1 MGGHG
6 SRAAST
12 TREVQLGPKK
22 DGHSLLAMLCRSQCL
37 NHTPIL
43 PVSIKSA
50 CEVCIEQLASLGEFV
65 TMKLV
70 DETRTSWRKYSG
82 LTIFLVFS
90 ENDNHSIV
98 SSGSKRNK
106 QLASPSQSR
115 PVPAIFSAAT
125 SWLTMSSKIPII
137 RPFGSVPA
145 SHIHSPHSDQ
155 RPSRTGVTANFVAHR
170 CFTPSWFVVH

>member
-1 MGGHG
+1 LPCYVEI
-6 SRAAST
+6 S
-12 TREVQLGPKK
+12 V
-22 DGHSLLAMLCRSQCL
+22 L

-43 PVSIKSA
+43 PVSIQSG
-50 CEVCIEQLASLGEFV
+50 CEVWIEQLASLGELV

-70 DETRTSWRKYSG
+70 DETRTFWRKYSE
-82 LTIFLVFS
+82 LAIFLVFS

-98 SSGSKRNK
+98 FSGSKKNK

-137 RPFGSVPA
+137 RPFASVPA
-145 SHIHSPHSDQ
+145 SHIHSLHSGQ
-155 RPSRTGVTANFVAHR
+155 RPSRTDVTADFVAHP